1 MVCPSKSIKVKSVG
15 FTLVEILVVIAIIGL
30 LVSIS
35 TVGFS
40 TFRSHEN
47 LKIGQSGVLEGVRR
61 AQSSARDGKG
71 DSAWGVNLTNNSITV
86 FKGISYSGRDT
97 AFDQPLSM
105 PGGVVLSG
113 ITEIVFSK
121 LTGNTSNTG
130 TITLTNKYGTSNIEI
145 NAKGTLSY

>member
-1 MVCPSKSIKVKSVG
+1 MDCRNKSIKSKSFG

-40 TFRSHEN
+40 TFRAHEN

-71 DSAWGVNLTNNSITV
+71 DSAWGVGLTSNSITV
-86 FKGISYSGRDT
+86 FKGTSYAGRDT

-105 PGGVVLSG
+105 PSGVVLSG
-113 ITEIVFSK
+113 LTELVFAK
-121 LTGNTSNTG
+121 LSGTTANAG
-130 TITLTNKYGTSNIEI
+130 TITLTNRYGTSNIII